1 MAQPRIVS
9 FSELQTARQCPL
21 KHQLSYVER
30 WTKDPDLMSALSK
43 GTAWHMVLEEHYRE
57 IKHHQDAA
65 QQLGRDWREDLGT
78 IGRLCRE
85 RVAALISDVIEPR
98 GTELADLMRWMYEG
112 FLAQWGLDEEWRI
125 LAVEHQATCR
135 LPTPRGA
142 PSQFKLKMK
151 IDLVVGQ
158 RTPSGQRQIL
168 VVDHKSCRNLPKDK
182 ELDLDDQF
190 GLYTWGMRQIGKK
203 VFGQI
208 HDAARTE
215 RLVGERKAWEGE
227 TDQAYAPGSVQPLDE
242 RFKRTPM
249 YRTDEELD
257 VIAVEAYLSAK
268 ARYQQQREVGRGG
281 YDSPRHTDPQTCRY
295 LCDYTD
301 PCLAGRKGV
310 DLRDYLR
317 ARGFQ
322 QDHTR
327 H

>member
-1 MAQPRIVS
+1 TRPPTDFPRRPLRNPNTRPTDHCDPHLNRRSTPHPHTSIRPDESEPTALATPRTVS

-65 QQLGRDWREDLGT
+65 QQLGRDWRENLGT

-98 GTELADLMRWMYEG
+98 GAELADLIRWMYEG
-112 FLAQWGLDEEWRI
+112 FLARWGLDEEWRI

-168 VVDHKSCRNLPKDK
+168 VVDHKT
-182 ELDLDDQF
+182 LDDETSIPTRR
-190 GLYTWGMRQIGKK
+190 GLI
-203 VFGQI
+203 
-208 HDAARTE
+208 
-215 RLVGERKAWEGE
+215 RLG
-227 TDQAYAPGSVQPLDE
+227 D
-242 RFKRTPM
+242 
-249 YRTDEELD
+249 
-257 VIAVEAYLSAK
+257 
-268 ARYQQQREVGRGG
+268 
-281 YDSPRHTDPQTCRY
+281 
-295 LCDYTD
+295 
-301 PCLAGRKGV
+301 
-310 DLRDYLR
+310 
-317 ARGFQ
+317 
-322 QDHTR
+322 
-327 H
+327 